1 MSSRVLISFDWAMK
15 RLLRNKANFGILNG
29 FLTEL
34 IKDEISVQHILESE
48 SNRENEQNKSNRLDL
63 LCVNQKDELIAI
75 EIQYYVEPDYF
86 HRFLFGVSKII
97 TEYLSKGD
105 PYALVKKVYSINI
118 LYFDLGMGI
127 DYVYIGR
134 TNFVGMHHSDT
145 LMLSEKQVKMF
156 DKKEPSGIFP
166 EYYLLK
172 INKFDN
178 LAKNT
183 LDEWIYFLKNTKLPK
198 NYKAKGLQL
207 VNNQLRY
214 DNMDA
219 ATKLKYKKYQKNLL
233 VSKDMLENAWETGL
247 LEGEAKGEARGKAQG
262 IIEGEAKGEARGII
276 KGKAKGKIEGKIEG
290 MIEGKIEIVLKCY
303 AKGIDIITI
312 SDITGFSEDEI
323 KDILEKN

>member
-1 MSSRVLISFDWAMK
+1 
-15 RLLRNKANFGILNG
+15 
-29 FLTEL
+29 
-34 IKDEISVQHILESE
+34 
-48 SNRENEQNKSNRLDL
+48 
-63 LCVNQKDELIAI
+63 
-75 EIQYYVEPDYF
+75 
-86 HRFLFGVSKII
+86 
-97 TEYLSKGD
+97 
-105 PYALVKKVYSINI
+105 
-118 LYFDLGMGI
+118 
-127 DYVYIGR
+127 
-134 TNFVGMHHSDT
+134 
-145 LMLSEKQVKMF
+145 MF

-247 LEGEAKGEARGKAQG
+247 LEGEAKGEARG
-262 IIEGEAKGEARGII
+262 II
-276 KGKAKGKIEGKIEG
+276 KGEAKGKIEGMIEG
-290 MIEGKIEIVLKCY
+290 KIEGKIEIVLKCY

-312 SDITGFSEDEI
+312 SNITGFSEDEI
-323 KDILEKN
+323 KDILNKNYPNGEWRFEN

>member
-1 MSSRVLISFDWAMK
+1 MSSRELISFDWAMK

-48 SNRENEQNKSNRLDL
+48 SNRENEQDKSNRLDL

-86 HRFLFGVSKII
+86 HRCLFGVSKII

-105 PYALVKKVYSINI
+105 PYSLVKKVYSINI

-183 LDEWIYFLKNTKLPK
+183 LDEWIYFLKNTKLPD

-207 VNNQLRY
+207 VDNQLRY

-219 ATKLKYKKYQKNLL
+219 ATKIKYKKYQKNLL
-233 VSKDMLENAWETGL
+233 VSKGMLEDAWETGL
-247 LEGEAKGEARGKAQG
+247 LEGEAKGEA
-262 IIEGEAKGEARGII
+262 KGEAR
-276 KGKAKGKIEGKIEG
+276 GKIEGKIE
-290 MIEGKIEIVLKCY
+290 IVFKCY
-303 AKGIDIITI
+303 AKGFDIKTI
-312 SDITGFSEDEI
+312 SNITGFSENEI
-323 KDILEKN
+323 KNILEKK

>member
-1 MSSRVLISFDWAMK
+1 MSSRELISFDWAMK

-86 HRFLFGVSKII
+86 HRCLFGVSKII

-105 PYALVKKVYSINI
+105 PYSLVKKVYSINI

-183 LDEWIYFLKNTKLPK
+183 LDEWIYFLKIQNCRKTI
-198 NYKAKGLQL
+198 
-207 VNNQLRY
+207 RY
-214 DNMDA
+214 
-219 ATKLKYKKYQKNLL
+219 Q
-233 VSKDMLENAWETGL
+233 
-247 LEGEAKGEARGKAQG
+247 R
-262 IIEGEAKGEARGII
+262 
-276 KGKAKGKIEGKIEG
+276 
-290 MIEGKIEIVLKCY
+290 
-303 AKGIDIITI
+303 ITI
-312 SDITGFSEDEI
+312 SE
-323 KDILEKN
+323 

>member
-1 MSSRVLISFDWAMK
+1 
-15 RLLRNKANFGILNG
+15 
-29 FLTEL
+29 
-34 IKDEISVQHILESE
+34 
-48 SNRENEQNKSNRLDL
+48 
-63 LCVNQKDELIAI
+63 
-75 EIQYYVEPDYF
+75 
-86 HRFLFGVSKII
+86 
-97 TEYLSKGD
+97 
-105 PYALVKKVYSINI
+105 
-118 LYFDLGMGI
+118 
-127 DYVYIGR
+127 
-134 TNFVGMHHSDT
+134 MHHSDT

-247 LEGEAKGEARGKAQG
+247 LEGEAKGEARG
-262 IIEGEAKGEARGII
+262 II
-276 KGKAKGKIEGKIEG
+276 KGKAKGKIEG
-290 MIEGKIEIVLKCY
+290 MIEGKIEIVLNCF
-303 AKGIDIITI
+303 AQGIQTAFI
-312 SDITGFSEDEI
+312 SKITGFSEEEVI
-323 KDILEKN
+323 AILKAHESN

>member
-1 MSSRVLISFDWAMK
+1 MSSRELISFDWAMK

-48 SNRENEQNKSNRLDL
+48 SNRENERDKSNRLDL

-86 HRFLFGVSKII
+86 HRCLFGVSKII

-105 PYALVKKVYSINI
+105 PYSLVKKVYSINI

-247 LEGEAKGEARGKAQG
+247 LEGEAKGEARG
-262 IIEGEAKGEARGII
+262 II
-276 KGKAKGKIEGKIEG
+276 KGKAKGKIEGMIEG
-290 MIEGKIEIVLKCY
+290 KIEGKIEIVLKCY

-312 SDITGFSEDEI
+312 SNITGFSEDEI
-323 KDILEKN
+323 KDILNKNYPNGEWRFEN

>member
-1 MSSRVLISFDWAMK
+1 MSSRELISFDWAMK

-34 IKDEISVQHILESE
+34 IQDEISVQHILESE
-48 SNRENEQNKSNRLDL
+48 SNRENEQDKSNRLDL
-63 LCVNQKDELIAI
+63 LCVNQKNELIAI

-86 HRFLFGVSKII
+86 HRCLFGVSKII

-105 PYALVKKVYSINI
+105 PYSLVKKVYSINI

-134 TNFVGMHHSDT
+134 TNFVGIHHSDT

-172 INKFDN
+172 INSFDN

-183 LDEWIYFLKNTKLPK
+183 LDEWIYFLKNTKLPE
-198 NYKAKGLQL
+198 NYRAKGLQL
-207 VNNQLRY
+207 VDDQLRY

-219 ATKLKYKKYQKNLL
+219 ATKIKYNKYQKDLL
-233 VSKDMLENAWETGL
+233 VSKDMLEDAWETGL
-247 LEGEAKGEARGKAQG
+247 LEGEARGKL
-262 IIEGEAKGEARGII
+262 
-276 KGKAKGKIEGKIEG
+276 
-290 MIEGKIEIVLKCY
+290 EGKIEIVLNCF
-303 AKGIDIITI
+303 AQGIQTAFI
-312 SDITGFSEDEI
+312 SKITGFSEEEI
-323 KDILEKN
+323 IDILKAHESN